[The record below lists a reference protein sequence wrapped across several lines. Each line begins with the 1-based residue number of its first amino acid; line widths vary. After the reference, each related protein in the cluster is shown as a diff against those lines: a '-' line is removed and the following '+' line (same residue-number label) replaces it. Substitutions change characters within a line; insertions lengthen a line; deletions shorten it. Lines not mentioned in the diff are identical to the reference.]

1 MSDAEVEAA
10 AAPASRPLWRDR
22 RFVTYWVGQG
32 VSQFGDRITELA
44 VPLIAITT
52 LHAGARTVG
61 LLTAA
66 VWAPNLLSLF
76 IGTWVDHHER
86 KRRLLILADVLRAVV
101 LLTLPFA
108 HWFGLVTLTQLFAV
122 ALVAGLGQVLYQTS
136 YPSFFVGLV
145 RRDQYVEASSLLSAT
160 RSASFV
166 AGPAVAGGLI
176 QALTAPVAMVV
187 DAVSFLVSGVLIGR
201 VRVADLPVDPAPA
214 GGLLRRARDGMAL
227 VVRHPYL
234 RSSLACA
241 TTINFFNL
249 MVGALVILYA
259 SRHLG
264 LSAGLIGL
272 ALGIGAT
279 GGLLATLLVG
289 RLSRVIGA
297 GRTIAMGAVLF
308 SAPFAFI
315 PLAGGPVWSRAA
327 TLALVEFVS
336 AFGVMCFDVPLNAL
350 MTAVTPDPVRSRVV
364 GAFSTVN
371 YGIRPAGAIAG
382 GLLGDAI
389 GIGPTMVLAAIGGA
403 LAFGWLLPSPIV
415 STRSID
421 DIEVP
426 EAPVGTPA

>member
-10 AAPASRPLWRDR
+10 AAPVSRPLWRDR
-22 RFVTYWVGQG
+22 RFFTYWVGQG
-32 VSQFGDRITELA
+32 VSQFGDRITGLA
-44 VPLIAITT
+44 LPLIAITT

-166 AGPAVAGGLI
+166 AGPAAAGGLI

-187 DAVSFLVSGVLIGR
+187 DAVSFLVSAVLIGR

-214 GGLLRRARDGMAL
+214 GGLLHRARDGMSL
-227 VVRHPYL
+227 VLRHPYL

-289 RLSRVIGA
+289 RLSRVIGV

-415 STRSID
+415 STRSVD
-421 DIEVP
+421 DVQVP
-426 EAPVGTPA
+426 EVSVGTSA

>member
-166 AGPAVAGGLI
+166 AGPAAAGGLI

-187 DAVSFLVSGVLIGR
+187 DAVSFLVSAVLIGR

-214 GGLLRRARDGMAL
+214 GGLLHRARDGMSL
-227 VVRHPYL
+227 VLRHPYL

-289 RLSRVIGA
+289 RLSRVIGV

-371 YGIRPAGAIAG
+371 YGIRPAGAIVG

-389 GIGPTMVLAAIGGA
+389 GVGPTMVLAAIGGA

-415 STRSID
+415 STRSVD
-421 DIEVP
+421 DVQVP
-426 EAPVGTPA
+426 EVSVGTSA